1 MLIWYQNMTL
11 LWNSPSSLW
20 SWLVQM
26 IESSLLYFLRWGVW
40 SLYCVLPEG
49 RLCVRSAND
58 DPLEGDEGGGCPH
71 DGQYSRLTWPRS
83 LPQLD
88 TLDIPPLLLRC
99 EGTAGRLEFLDG
111 RQGVEPGGGE
121 GDHHQEDAHRVLR
134 HLQSSLVRP
143 PAAKGSFQ
151 RKEVVFSLNC
161 LWFVINSGF
170 QTIWESL
177 RIKMKWMLL
186 PLEPRLR

>member
-1 MLIWYQNMTL
+1 MHNHRHIRYVCRFDVRIW
-11 LWNSPSSLW
+11 LWYETFMIVIGSDCRW
-20 SWLVQM
+20 SN
-26 IESSLLYFLRWGVW
+26 LLYFLWWGVW

-49 RLCVRSAND
+49 RLCVRSVDD

-71 DGQYSRLTWPRS
+71 DGQYGGLTWPRS

-151 RKEVVFSLNC
+151 RKEVVFSFNC
-161 LWFVINSGF
+161 SSFMVCVYSLFVD
-170 QTIWESL
+170 E
-177 RIKMKWMLL
+177 MA
-186 PLEPRLR
+186 P